1 MKLLLVLLST
11 LAFAAAKKSSLRSA
25 DDMVVTVQETHYT
38 FDVDADIEP
47 EASAAVDDFV
57 SACLTKSFNTIHDPK
72 QYRVIAVDVES
83 EIVVP
88 DSNNFAT
95 SVAAAPTR
103 SWSPFRYGYWGDLWT
118 VSCRYCNPDLLTS
131 EHDYPAWEEAFCTCL
146 QGSSDEVIATATMCH
161 IERSDHAVEDVILDS
176 KVVDAATGNDMVVT
190 VQETHYTFDVDADI
204 EPDASAA
211 VDDFVSTCLT
221 KSFNAIHDPKQY
233 RVIAVDVESEIVVP
247 DSNNF
252 AASVPAAPTR
262 SYPDLFPSHAQEPFR
277 YGYWGDLWTVSC
289 RYCNP
294 DLLTSEHD
302 YPAWEEG
309 FCTCLQGSSD
319 EVIATATMCHIDRPD
334 DSTTDIVAANMG
346 ETSTKFA

>member
-103 SWSPFRYGYWGDLWT
+103 SCKYLR
-118 VSCRYCNPDLLTS
+118 CILLRVHSACT
-131 EHDYPAWEEAFCTCL
+131 AWP
-146 QGSSDEVIATATMCH
+146 SV
-161 IERSDHAVEDVILDS
+161 
-176 KVVDAATGNDMVVT
+176 
-190 VQETHYTFDVDADI
+190 
-204 EPDASAA
+204 
-211 VDDFVSTCLT
+211 CLT
-221 KSFNAIHDPKQY
+221 KILIYFLRTHREPLPLRILGQSLDCLVPLLQPRLAHIGTRLPSLGG
-233 RVIAVDVESEIVVP
+233 RVLYLSPRIV
-247 DSNNF
+247 
-252 AASVPAAPTR
+252 R
-262 SYPDLFPSHAQEPFR
+262 
-277 YGYWGDLWTVSC
+277 
-289 RYCNP
+289 
-294 DLLTSEHD
+294 
-302 YPAWEEG
+302 
-309 FCTCLQGSSD
+309 
-319 EVIATATMCHIDRPD
+319 
-334 DSTTDIVAANMG
+334 
-346 ETSTKFA
+346 